1 MTGPSNFT
9 RIATAIDFTKQGV
22 QHGFLRLPHSTNESA
37 YGWIPVPISVVA
49 NGVGPTVLLM
59 AGNHGDEYEGQVA
72 LMKFLRSVDPM
83 QVQGRLIILP
93 AANFPAVMAGRR
105 TSPIDGGNLNR
116 SFPGDPN
123 GTPTEMMA
131 HYIEAVLLP
140 MCQYALDLHSG
151 GSSLEYV
158 THAHA
163 RRHSDER
170 IREQTLAII
179 AAFGAPYGGLVKPLQ
194 GEPRTMSAAAER
206 NKVVYVNVEL
216 GGGGT
221 VSHQLVVMAETGIR
235 RALARIG
242 VLGGVSVEEPDVEV
256 CYFSVDG
263 AANYVYSLENGLFE
277 PFADLR
283 QEVEAGQP
291 AGALHFPDTPWR
303 KEVIVTFEHGGIVLC
318 RRFPGWARR
327 GDCLYQIGTPAAVS
341 AARRGSNGP
350 SSSQGRT
357 MPVFVKD
364 PADVTAASQQP
375 RRATPSSTRTGI
387 DVDPAST
394 R

>member
-1 MTGPSNFT
+1 MNLPSNST
-9 RIATAIDFTKQGV
+9 RIATALDFNKGGM

-49 NGVGPTVLLM
+49 NGTGPTVLLM

-72 LMKFLRSVDPM
+72 LMKFLRSIDPA
-83 QVQGRLIILP
+83 QIQGRLIILT

-131 HYIEAVLLP
+131 HYIEAVILP
-140 MCQYALDLHSG
+140 MCEYALDLHSG

-163 RRHSDER
+163 RRHADEG
-170 IREQTLAII
+170 IREKTLAMIE
-179 AAFGAPYGGLVKPLQ
+179 AFGAPYGGLVKPLQ

-206 NKVVYVNVEL
+206 SNVVYVNVEL

-221 VSHQLVVMAETGIR
+221 VSHELVVMAETGIR
-235 RALARIG
+235 RALVR
-242 VLGGVSVEEPDVEV
+242 LGMLAGESAEISETDIR
-256 CYFSVDG
+256 YFSVDG
-263 AANYVYSLENGLFE
+263 ATNYVYSLENGLFE
-277 PFADLR
+277 PFAGLR
-283 QEVEAGQP
+283 QEIEAGDP

-303 KEVIVTFEHGGIVLC
+303 KEVIVTFEQRGVVLC
-318 RRFPGWARR
+318 RRFPGWAKR
-327 GDCLYQIGTPAAVS
+327 GDCLYQIGTPAAG
-341 AARRGSNGP
+341 ARADRTPNGP
-350 SSSQGRT
+350 WIVAR
-357 MPVFVKD
+357 PDK
-364 PADVTAASQQP
+364 AAS
-375 RRATPSSTRTGI
+375 REGSH
-387 DVDPAST
+387 
-394 R
+394 

>member
-1 MTGPSNFT
+1 MGAPLNAT
-9 RIATAIDFTKQGV
+9 RIATAVDFNKSGM

-37 YGWIPVPISVVA
+37 YGWIPIPISVVA
-49 NGVGPTVLLM
+49 NGSGPTVLLM

-72 LMKFLRSVDPM
+72 LMKFLRSIDAT
-83 QVQGRLIILP
+83 QIEGRLIILT
-93 AANFPAVMAGRR
+93 AANYPAVMAGRR

-131 HYIEAVLLP
+131 HYIEAVILP
-140 MCQYALDLHSG
+140 MCEYALDLHSG

-158 THAHA
+158 AHAHA
-163 RRHSDER
+163 RRHVDED
-170 IREQTLAII
+170 IRKKTLAMI

-206 NKVVYVNVEL
+206 NNVVYVNVEL

-221 VSHQLVVMAETGIR
+221 VSHELVLMAEAGIR

-242 VLGGVSVEEPDVEV
+242 VLRGATDDGPDADIR
-256 CYFSVDG
+256 YFSVEG
-263 AANYVYSLENGLFE
+263 ATNYVYSLENGLFE

-283 QEVEAGQP
+283 QEIEAGEP

-303 KEVIVTFEHGGIVLC
+303 KEVIVTFEQGGVVLC

-327 GDCLYQIGTPAAVS
+327 GDCLYQIGTPAAGVGTGRVAGVPWIVS
-341 AARRGSNGP
+341 SPSKAALPKGSH
-350 SSSQGRT
+350 
-357 MPVFVKD
+357 
-364 PADVTAASQQP
+364 
-375 RRATPSSTRTGI
+375 
-387 DVDPAST
+387 
-394 R
+394 